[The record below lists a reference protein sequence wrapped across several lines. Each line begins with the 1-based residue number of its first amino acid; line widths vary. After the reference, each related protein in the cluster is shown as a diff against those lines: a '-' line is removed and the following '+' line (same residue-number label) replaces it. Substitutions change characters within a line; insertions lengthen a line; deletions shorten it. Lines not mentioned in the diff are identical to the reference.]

1 MSLHPAPARHDMA
14 RGVLFLL
21 AAYLL
26 FTGMNALAKLLGGAY
41 PVLELMFFRNLAALI
56 PVGILLARM
65 GGLRALRTAR
75 PFGHAARAT
84 TALLAMFANYWS
96 VVRLPLGDA
105 IALGNT
111 MPLFVTI
118 LAIPM
123 LGERVGVHRW
133 SAVVVGFA
141 GMLLIAMGLG
151 AFGSGPVPLLA
162 VAAAASHGLFAAGSQ
177 LLVRQLS
184 ATEASAT
191 IVAWQSILLAVACGL
206 ALPFIWVTPSLGD
219 LALMILMGIC
229 GGLGQFLM
237 TQAYAHAEASAIAP
251 WTYSGVVW
259 AIFAGWLIW
268 GDVPTPLMLAGA
280 AVVAASG
287 VYILHRER
295 IRRRAA

>member
-1 MSLHPAPARHDMA
+1 MSLHPAPMRHDMA
-14 RGVLFLL
+14 RGVTFLL

-75 PFGHAARAT
+75 PLGHAARAT

-123 LGERVGVHRW
+123 LGERVGIHRW

-162 VAAAASHGLFAAGSQ
+162 VVAAASHGLFAAGSQ

-191 IVAWQSILLAVACGL
+191 IVAWQSILLAAVCGL
-206 ALPFIWVTPSLGD
+206 ALPFVWVTPTLGD

-259 AIFAGWLIW
+259 AIFVGWLIW

>member
-1 MSLHPAPARHDMA
+1 MSLHPAPVRHDMA

-26 FTGMNALAKLLGGAY
+26 FTGMNALAKLLGDAY
-41 PVLELMFFRNLAALI
+41 PVLELMFFRNAAALI
-56 PVGILLARM
+56 PVGILLARS
-65 GGLRALRTAR
+65 GGLRALGTKR

-118 LAIPM
+118 LAIPL

-133 SAVVVGFA
+133 AAVVAGFA
-141 GMLLIAMGLG
+141 GMLLIALGLG
-151 AFGSGPVPLLA
+151 AVGGGPAPLLPVA
-162 VAAAASHGLFAAGSQ
+162 VAASHGLFAAGSQ

-191 IVAWQSILLAVACGL
+191 IVAWQSILLASVCGL
-206 ALPFIWVTPSLGD
+206 ALPFVWVTPSLAD

-229 GGLGQFLM
+229 GGLGQYLM

-259 AIFAGWLIW
+259 AIFIGWVVW
-268 GDVPTPLMLAGA
+268 GDVPTWLMIAGSV
-280 AVVAASG
+280 VVAASG
-287 VYILHRER
+287 LYILHRER
-295 IRRRAA
+295 IRRRSA

>member
-41 PVLELMFFRNLAALI
+41 PVLELMFFRNAAALI
-56 PVGILLARM
+56 PVGILLARS
-65 GGLRALRTAR
+65 GGLRALGTRR

-118 LAIPM
+118 LAIPL
-123 LGERVGVHRW
+123 LGERVGIHRW
-133 SAVVVGFA
+133 AAVIAGFA
-141 GMLLIAMGLG
+141 GMLLIALGLG
-151 AFGSGPVPLLA
+151 AFGGGPAPLLPVA
-162 VAAAASHGLFAAGSQ
+162 VAASHGLFAAGSQ

-184 ATEASAT
+184 ATESSAT
-191 IVAWQSILLAVACGL
+191 IVAWQSILLATVCGL
-206 ALPFIWVTPSLGD
+206 ALPFVWVAPTLAD

-229 GGLGQFLM
+229 GGLGQYLM
-237 TQAYAHAEASAIAP
+237 TQAYASAEASAIAP

-268 GDVPTPLMLAGA
+268 GDVPTSMMLAGS

-295 IRRRAA
+295 IRRRRA